1 MSRYP
6 SSWSWDFSA
15 IVGVGNVHENAT
27 IGLGSGDRQVEQE
40 RSLLM
45 ASNPDKIA
53 ARKAIQ
59 QAHAERVRLRRER
72 ETQLEQLAI
81 QVGASLA
88 AGRRALAEAEA
99 AAGRALNQMIDQ
111 HGLGVREVQE
121 WCAVELTPRE
131 IARLRRAAGDGGDS
145 GGVA

>member
-1 MSRYP
+1 
-6 SSWSWDFSA
+6 
-15 IVGVGNVHENAT
+15 
-27 IGLGSGDRQVEQE
+27 
-40 RSLLM
+40 M
-45 ASNPDKIA
+45 ASNTDKIV

-72 ETQLEQLAI
+72 ETQLEQLAV

-88 AGRRALAEAEA
+88 SGRRALEEAEA
-99 AAGRALNQMIDQ
+99 AAGHALNQMIDQ

-121 WCAVELTPRE
+121 WCAVQLTPRE
-131 IARLRRAAGDGGDS
+131 IARLRRVAGVGGDS